1 MNQKVECMHV
11 FITGVSGYIGGA
23 VAERL
28 VTGGHRVSGLIRSA
42 EQAEVLRKRGIEPVL
57 GRLCDLTVIGNAA
70 RGADAVVNAASAED
84 SPSALTLVE
93 ALKDSGKPLL
103 HTSGTSVVADHAI
116 GEYSAIVYTENMP
129 LSPLPERLLR
139 VAVET
144 LILDAA
150 GRGVRSVVIRPSLIY
165 GRGPGFNPHS
175 HQLPRLVQLASERAR
190 PAHVGRGLN
199 IWSNVHI
206 DDVADLYVRAINDA
220 SPGSVFFAEN
230 GEASW
235 KDMAIAVGKTLG
247 IPGETEALSLEES
260 LSILGIGAVTSFG
273 SNSRVSAE
281 KARRMLGWSPTGS
294 SIWEDLKTNY
304 YRTPF
309 NV

>member
-1 MNQKVECMHV
+1 
-11 FITGVSGYIGGA
+11 
-23 VAERL
+23 
-28 VTGGHRVSGLIRSA
+28 
-42 EQAEVLRKRGIEPVL
+42 
-57 GRLCDLTVIGNAA
+57 
-70 RGADAVVNAASAED
+70 
-84 SPSALTLVE
+84 LVE

-116 GEYSAIVYTENMP
+116 GEYSAIIYTENMP

-220 SPGSVFFAEN
+220 PPGSVFFAEN

-281 KARRMLGWSPTGS
+281 KARRMLGWSPTGP